1 MNRIRLLSEQVANQ
15 IAAGEVV
22 ERPASVVKE
31 LVENSLDAG
40 ATQITVEVGAGGR
53 SLIRVT
59 DDGFGMSRDDA
70 LLCLERHAT
79 SKITRAED
87 LQAIETMGF
96 RGEALPSIASVSR
109 FLLTS
114 RERGDTT
121 GEGTQVLVHGGR
133 ILEVKAGASSPG
145 TAVEVRQLFFNLPAR
160 RKFLRSEETERTH
173 IAHYL
178 DLVALAHPQVGFR
191 FISDARTVFHR
202 AQVQWTSPAER
213 FDALQERLRQILG
226 GEVPL
231 LRVDF
236 SNEVED
242 ESDREDPELDSTM
255 NLPEAPAPSSTPI
268 LAGRVWGFIGAP
280 GVSRSSRTDQHLF
293 VNQRPIESRGLNFAL
308 LEGYHNALMKGRY
321 PVCCLFL
328 ELDPAGVDVNVHPQK
343 REVRFRNESIVRGF
357 VTQSVRRSLLDF
369 ARPAAGDTLPE
380 SAPETSIQPSLPVET
395 TGSAAIPSLPGW
407 EPLAG
412 PMPASASPRPE
423 FRSEVAS
430 WTPTPPRSPEEPRFP
445 DAPSARPAPI
455 PQPVSLAPTPG
466 TAQPLLQVPLR
477 ILGVLGRLYVLLES
491 DRGLVLMDQ
500 HAAHERILYEQMLA
514 RMESAAEAPSQRLL
528 LPETVEMTIQ
538 DAHFTMEHLAVFRR
552 LGVELREFGDRTF
565 LLESVPPFV
574 RTRNPRQFVLG
585 LIDELRA
592 SGGGI
597 NTLRFGEDVVAKTVC
612 RHAVKANDPLAGPEL
627 EQLLADLR
635 RCQMPYTCPHG
646 RPTLIEF
653 SWRELEKKFG
663 RTG

>member
-1 MNRIRLLSEQVANQ
+1 
-15 IAAGEVV
+15 
-22 ERPASVVKE
+22 
-31 LVENSLDAG
+31 VENSLDAG
-40 ATQITVEVGAGGR
+40 ATQITVEIGAGGR

-87 LQAIETMGF
+87 LQAIETLGF

-109 FLLTS
+109 FHLTT
-114 RERGDTT
+114 RERGDTS
-121 GEGTQVLVHGGR
+121 GEGTQVVVHGGR
-133 ILEVKAGASSPG
+133 ILEVKAGASATG

-178 DLVALAHPQVGFR
+178 NLVALAHPQVGFR
-191 FISDARTVFHR
+191 FISDARTVFQW
-202 AQVQWTSPAER
+202 APVQWSSPAER

-242 ESDREDPELDSTM
+242 ESGREDPDLEPT
-255 NLPEAPAPSSTPI
+255 PESVDAPSHSSTPI
-268 LAGRVWGFIGAP
+268 LSGRVWGFIGAP
-280 GVSRSSRTDQHLF
+280 GVSRSSRADQHLF

-328 ELDPAGVDVNVHPQK
+328 EVDPASVDVNVHPQK

-357 VTQSVRRSLLDF
+357 VTQAVRRCLLDF
-369 ARPAAGDTLPE
+369 ARPAATTASVEASLGASNLQTLSAGTTATPE
-380 SAPETSIQPSLPVET
+380 PPTSPT
-395 TGSAAIPSLPGW
+395 LPGW
-407 EPLAG
+407 ESIARPDPISHTPREEPRTA
-412 PMPASASPRPE
+412 PASWAPTSQQ
-423 FRSEVAS
+423 FRGA
-430 WTPTPPRSPEEPRFP
+430 PRSPE
-445 DAPSARPAPI
+445 APSNATSPVPHPAAP
-455 PQPVSLAPTPG
+455 PPTPG

-477 ILGVLGRLYVLLES
+477 IVGVIGRLYVLLES

-528 LPETVEMTIQ
+528 MPETVEMPVQ
-538 DAHFTMEHLAVFRR
+538 DAHFTLEHLPVFRR

-635 RCQMPYTCPHG
+635 RCTMPYTCPHG

-653 SWRELEKKFG
+653 SWRELERKFG